1 MIGWGDRLRSYNDV
15 KQLFNATFRNE
26 NTSISK
32 STIHKTITRFEENDI
47 KNRSKTR
54 RAATAT
60 DSEKSLDVLQSF
72 VKNPHIF
79 THKTAQKYQIDQ
91 KSVCKILKQNKFHLY
106 KIHLMQELNED
117 RETSRVL

>member
-1 MIGWGDRLRSYNDV
+1 MLHLTERERITLSMMIRWGDRLRSYNDDV

-32 STIHKTITRFEENDI
+32 STIHKTITRFEEIGI

-60 DSEKSLDVLQSF
+60 DSEKSLDVLQ
-72 VKNPHIF
+72 IF
-79 THKTAQKYQIDQ
+79 CEESTY
-91 KSVCKILKQNKFHLY
+91 FH
-106 KIHLMQELNED
+106 
-117 RETSRVL
+117 S